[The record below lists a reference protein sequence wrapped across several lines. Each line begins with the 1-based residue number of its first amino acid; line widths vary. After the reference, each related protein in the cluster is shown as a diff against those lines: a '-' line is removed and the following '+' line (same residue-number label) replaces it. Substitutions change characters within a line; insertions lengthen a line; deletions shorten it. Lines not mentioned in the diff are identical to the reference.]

1 MTDAYLCGSIALL
14 FCVVGIFLLRVSWRR
29 QRRLLVLAGW
39 VLVALAAAA
48 WSLAVG
54 VEYGVSYTAMALSVV
69 AWLLVAGNR
78 ERQAAKPDSAAID
91 AATLPATSAAHKL
104 GTFLAAGPLAAIA
117 SLLAC
122 ALLVGA
128 VFPVDERGNGLVLT
142 AFVFPLVWAAT
153 AVWVCAV
160 DRLLRPVGILLAIAV
175 VASVGLMP

>member
-104 GTFLAAGPLAAIA
+104 GTFLAAGPL
-117 SLLAC
+117 
-122 ALLVGA
+122 LVGA
-128 VFPVDERGNGLVLT
+128 VFPADERGNGMVLT

>member
-1 MTDAYLCGSIALL
+1 MRLNSAAFLCGGYFPAACQLAPPASPSG
-14 FCVVGIFLLRVSWRR
+14 VGGLG
-29 QRRLLVLAGW
+29 AGG
-39 VLVALAAAA
+39 AGR
-48 WSLAVG
+48 S
-54 VEYGVSYTAMALSVV
+54 
-69 AWLLVAGNR
+69 GNR

-128 VFPVDERGNGLVLT
+128 VFPADERGNGMVLT